1 MVRLIFKCSLDS
13 QKKRQTRDD
22 DLLLLFLLISH
33 SVRSM
38 NSASLVPNVLGVYF
52 LFMHLPSF
60 VLYDYL
66 YECFL
71 FFFFSNKRILL
82 IDISRFSQETDHY
95 PFIKTNN
102 FRRDSSACLIDI
114 FIRDYLEEKLLI

>member
-1 MVRLIFKCSLDS
+1 MVRLIFKYDWNS
-13 QKKRQTRDD
+13 QQKRQTRDDDD

-66 YECFL
+66 YECF
-71 FFFFSNKRILL
+71 
-82 IDISRFSQETDHY
+82 
-95 PFIKTNN
+95 P
-102 FRRDSSACLIDI
+102 SSSSFQINE
-114 FIRDYLEEKLLI
+114 FY